1 MTEPSKNA
9 KRSSVKLPWW
19 GWVLVGVATLL
30 ALPSLFSEDPLGIQ
44 ETYGGLWADLQSIGE
59 NIWFFTREGLKAVG
73 FIEE

>member
-1 MTEPSKNA
+1 MTEPSENA

-44 ETYGGLWADLQSIGE
+44 
-59 NIWFFTREGLKAVG
+59 
-73 FIEE
+73 